1 MNLFDLAIAVL
12 AACVAVGGYRLGL
25 LARALSW
32 AGMGLGLVLGARAIP
47 SVVVRLGGVEPS
59 SRLLVAVGVLLG
71 GAFAGQAIGLVVGA
85 RVSGAL
91 PRAGRP
97 LDRFGGAVAGVAGLL
112 VALWLLLPTMADV
125 PGNAARL
132 ARGSQVAQA
141 IDEHAPEAP
150 DTLQALRRLVG
161 EGQFPQVFAA
171 LRPAPDVGPPP
182 GDSGIAPA
190 VVAAT
195 SAATVKIQGRACDRI
210 QEGSGFVAQPGVVVT
225 NAHVVAGVDEVA
237 VLRPDGSATEAVVAH
252 FDPDRDLAVLA
263 VPDVDAAPLPLG
275 DIEAGGTGAVFGY
288 PGGGR
293 LEVSPFAV
301 QEEVAAV
308 GRDLYDSHDT
318 KRQVLVLA
326 SDLAPGDSGAAV
338 VDASGA
344 VVGVA
349 FAIAPD
355 EPGIAYALTVEEVQA
370 ALAAPRTGGAAETG
384 RCLSA

>member
-1 MNLFDLAIAVL
+1 MNLFDLAVAVL
-12 AACVAVGGYRLGL
+12 AACTAVGGYRLGL

-32 AGMGLGLVLGARAIP
+32 AGLGLGLVLGARVVP
-47 SVVVRLGGVEPS
+47 VVVERLGGAQPA

-97 LDRFGGAVAGVAGLL
+97 LDRAAGAVAGAAGLL

-132 ARGSQVAQA
+132 VRGSRVAQA

-182 GDSGIAPA
+182 ASSGIAPA
-190 VVAAT
+190 VLAT
-195 SAATVKIQGRACDRI
+195 TTAGTVKVEGRACDRI
-210 QEGSGFVAQPGVVVT
+210 QEGSGFVAQRGVVVT
-225 NAHVVAGVDEVA
+225 NAHVVAGVEEVA
-237 VLRPDGSATEAVVAH
+237 VVRPDGSSTEAAVVH

-263 VPDVDAAPLPLG
+263 VPDVGAAPLPLG
-275 DIEAGGTGAVFGY
+275 DITVGGAGAVLGY
-288 PGGGR
+288 TGGGR

-301 QEEVAAV
+301 QEEVEAV
-308 GRDLYDSHDT
+308 GRDLYDSHDI
-318 KRQVLVLA
+318 RRRVLVLA
-326 SDLAPGDSGAAV
+326 SDLAPGDSGAPA
-338 VDASGA
+338 VDATGR

-355 EPGIAYALTVEEVQA
+355 EPGTAYALTVEELEA
-370 ALAAPRTGGAAETG
+370 TLAAPRPGGVVDTGP
-384 RCLSA
+384 CLDA

>member
-1 MNLFDLAIAVL
+1 MNMFDLAIAIL
-12 AACVAVGGYRLGL
+12 AACAAVGGYRLGL

-32 AGMGLGLVLGARAIP
+32 AGMGVGLVLGTRAIP
-47 SVVVRLGGVEPS
+47 LVVERLGGAEPS

-71 GAFAGQAIGLVVGA
+71 GAFAGQAIGLVIGA

-97 LDRFGGAVAGVAGLL
+97 LDRLGGAFAGVAGLF

-132 ARGSQVAQA
+132 ARGSRVAQA
-141 IDEHAPEAP
+141 VDEHAPEAP
-150 DTLQALRRLVG
+150 DTLQALRRLEG

-171 LRPAPDVGPPP
+171 LRPSPEVGPPP
-182 GDSGIAPA
+182 VDSGIAPA
-190 VVAAT
+190 VVVAT
-195 SAATVKIQGRACDRI
+195 SAATVKIEGRACDRI
-210 QEGSGFVAQPGVVVT
+210 QEGSGFVAEPGVVVT
-225 NAHVVAGVDEVA
+225 NAHVVAGVDDVV
-237 VLRPDGSATEAVVAH
+237 VLRPDGSGSRAVVVH

-263 VPDVDAAPLPLG
+263 APDVGADPLRLG
-275 DIEAGGTGAVFGY
+275 DVEVGGAGAVFGY
-288 PGGGR
+288 TGGGG
-293 LEVSPFAV
+293 LEVSPFSV
-301 QEEVAAV
+301 QEEVEAV

-318 KRQVLVLA
+318 TRRVLVLA

-338 VDASGA
+338 VDASGR

-355 EPGIAYALTVEEVQA
+355 EPGTAYALTVEELQA
-370 ALAAPRTGGAAETG
+370 TLAGPRNGGGADTG
-384 RCLSA
+384 RCLA